1 MAGITQ
7 QVPNYIF
14 GISEQPDELKIP
26 GQVRDLKNALPDVT
40 RGLMKRPGSLF
51 KSDLNASNSSQ
62 WFNIYRDENEQY
74 IGQITPSGEVKIWD
88 AKTGNQK
95 TVTPS
100 SSSYLAHGGSIEDV
114 QVLSVNDYTFI
125 NNRTKDVRMSSDLTP
140 VKVNQ
145 ALITVKQIKPGVQY
159 ALDISTPGSGISH
172 TFNRATNCRIIDE
185 PYNAE
190 TQYIENGE
198 CKYAGRQ
205 LFNSINTYVDPVSGK
220 TKNCHVWIEL
230 DSRCVIG
237 GPEPEDGGDGESFYD
252 VYTNTATLK
261 FGGEYQDVGTTHA
274 VRMNNSKADGTW
286 DVEINNVSS
295 VTARADI
302 CLVRPQ
308 PTPFEGLGATAD
320 SVINGMMEQI
330 QEVGFFKTVV
340 QIGNAIYLEAD
351 SEFVVTAPDGA
362 LMEVIQNSASDV
374 GKLPSSARN
383 GMHITITNSAEKE
396 DDYYLVFKGDNNQ
409 DGPGV
414 WEESLARN
422 MSYKFDASTM
432 PIQLVRQSG
441 GNFTL
446 EESVWEERLVGD
458 NNTNPIPSF
467 CTKPG
472 EVGTNDRRINRMVFF
487 RNRLGIISGENVVL
501 SRAGDF
507 FNFWAKTATTVT
519 PIDPIDVSCSSQ
531 TPAVLYE
538 AIETNPGLVLF
549 AENQQFM
556 MTTDSDVFSPRSA
569 KINALA
575 TYQFNVDTHP
585 VSMGTTIGFLNN
597 GGNNTRLFEMTG
609 VNRDTEPD
617 VIEQSKLVSKLLPK
631 DLNLIAASKENTLIS
646 LANKGDDEV
655 WLYRYFNTGEKR
667 VQSAW
672 VRWEMTGNV
681 QFHCIMD
688 DVYYAVI
695 LNGSNYTLQA
705 VDVRTTAGTLVAGQP
720 VHMDNRTTIAK
731 ADMTFDSATN
741 STSFNLPTGYYSTK
755 KLALFATTEAAPSPA
770 PDPSKPGKI
779 DLVSPVATG
788 KFEEVT
794 VKSGVIT
801 VEGDWTDTQP
811 TLGYIYEMLVEFP
824 TIYAQKKSGESVRSD
839 IRSSLTLHRISLNLE
854 DAGVYESTLVRK
866 GKPDYTQLYEC
877 REQDGYK
884 ANAVAYAQN
893 KDQMIPVYERNTNVT
908 LFMKSKH
915 PSPATLVSLNWEG
928 DYNPRFYK
936 SV

>member
-40 RGLMKRPGSLF
+40 RGLMKRPGSEF
-51 KSDLNASNSSQ
+51 KSDLAAENDSQ
-62 WFNIYRDENEQY
+62 WFNIYRDEQEQY
-74 IGQITPSGEVKIWD
+74 IGQITPDGTVNIWD
-88 AKTGNQK
+88 ALSGNLQNVSPN
-95 TVTPS
+95 TST
-100 SSSYLAHGGSIEDV
+100 YLAHGGKTEDV

-125 NNRTKDVRMSSDLTP
+125 NNRTKVVKMNDQRSP
-140 VKVNQ
+140 AKVNQ
-145 ALITVKQIKPGVQY
+145 ALITLKQIKPGTQY
-159 ALDISTPGSGISH
+159 ALDISTPGSGISD
-172 TFNRATNCRIIDE
+172 TFNRATNCEISDV
-185 PYNAE
+185 PYN
-190 TQYIENGE
+190 ENDTYPGE
-198 CKYAGRQ
+198 GNCQHASRQ
-205 LFNSINTYVDPVSGK
+205 LFSSDNN
-220 TKNCHVWIEL
+220 VWIEL

-237 GPEPEDGGDGESFYD
+237 GPEPETGGDGESFYD
-252 VYTNTATLK
+252 VYSNTAVLK
-261 FGGEYQDVGTTHA
+261 FGGEEQEIGTEHVLT
-274 VRMNNSKADGTW
+274 MTNSKSDGVWKVRITE
-286 DVEINNVSS
+286 VAE

-320 SVINGMMEQI
+320 SIINGMMEQI
-330 QEVGFFKTVV
+330 KEEGGWTEVV
-340 QIGNAIYLEAD
+340 QIGNAIYLER
-351 SEFVVTAPDGA
+351 STPFVVTAPDES
-362 LMEVIQNSASDV
+362 LLEVVQNTASDI

-383 GMHITITNSAEKE
+383 GMHVTITNSAEKE
-396 DDYYLVFKGDNNQ
+396 DDYYLVFIGDNNT
-409 DGPGV
+409 DGPGI
-414 WEESLARN
+414 WEENIARDIAFR
-422 MSYKFDASTM
+422 FDESTM
-432 PIQLVRQSG
+432 PVQLVRQSD

-446 EESVWEERLVGD
+446 ESVDWEQRLVGD
-458 NNTNPIPSF
+458 ETTNPIPSF
-467 CTKPG
+467 CTKPDEEG
-472 EVGTNDRRINRMVFF
+472 VKDKRINRMVFF

-507 FNFWAKTATTVT
+507 FNFWSKTATTVT
-519 PIDPIDVSCSSQ
+519 PTDPIDVSCSSQ

-556 MTTDSDVFSPRSA
+556 MTTDSDVFSPRTA
-569 KINALA
+569 KINALS
-575 TYQFNVDTHP
+575 TYQFSVDTHP

-646 LANKGDDEV
+646 LANKDDDEV

-695 LNGSNYTLQA
+695 LNDSNYTLQA

-731 ADMTFDSATN
+731 EDMTFDSTTN
-741 STSFNLPTGYYSTK
+741 TTSFDLPTGYYSSR

-770 PDPSKPGKI
+770 PDPSTPGKI
-779 DLVSPVATG
+779 DLVSPVSTG

-794 VKSGVIT
+794 VDSGVIT
-801 VEGDWTDTQP
+801 VEGDWTDTAP

-824 TIYAQKKSGESVRSD
+824 TIYAQKKSGETVRSD
-839 IRSSLTLHRISLNLE
+839 VRSSLTLHRVSLNLE

-915 PSPATLVSLNWEG
+915 PSPATLISLNWEG